1 MFLISPKV
9 AYNFSELIEMH
20 AVDTYGEFVDENE
33 ELLKKLPPSPVAV
46 RYYENEDLYL
56 YDEFQTSQMPETR
69 RPKIDSLYDVFVAI
83 CGDEG
88 EHVKTMVACQQLDI
102 PVRSPHDR
110 KKKA

>member
-83 CGDEG
+83 C
-88 EHVKTMVACQQLDI
+88 V
-102 PVRSPHDR
+102 
-110 KKKA
+110 